1 MQTQIIGLDKYIPM
15 LDNLTNTNASLL
27 LYGSNAIGK
36 YSLLCEV
43 LKHKQIPEQN
53 IIMIN
58 VLENKSEI
66 SIEQIRELFAQIN
79 MQTFDGTK
87 WFVIINDADKLNQV
101 SFNYILKRL
110 EEPNKTEQ
118 FILICSDLNSISNT
132 IKSRCIELH
141 LQIDYNVL
149 TDIKNQIND
158 DIIFDTLSDMGFSYL
173 IKYLNNDT
181 FKMQVLDSR
190 KFFNDIQTNGKLSLM
205 AEYLNKFLKYF
216 SINKYMVLKV
226 YNNNP
231 NVLRLAEQL
240 NGNVNNHIVI
250 EMLVYAIIRL
260 NIVA

>member
-1 MQTQIIGLDKYIPM
+1 MRGAKTLNLLD
-15 LDNLTNTNASLL
+15 
-27 LYGSNAIGK
+27 GK
-36 YSLLCEV
+36 T
-43 LKHKQIPEQN
+43 
-53 IIMIN
+53 
-58 VLENKSEI
+58 EI
-66 SIEQIRELFAQIN
+66 SVEQIRELFAQIN

-141 LQIDYNVL
+141 LQIDYDIL
-149 TDIKNQIND
+149 MKIKNQIND

-173 IKYLNNDT
+173 VKYLNNDT

-205 AEYLNKFLKYF
+205 HEYLNKFLKYF
-216 SINKYMVLKV
+216 NINKYMVLKV